1 MARTRLSAHR
11 GRSWTEE
18 KAAIPFL
25 LPAFAV
31 LCLVSLYPLIHGVS
45 RVVYVY
51 RALTRQDVFSGFEN
65 FVLLFKDPV
74 FFRAFGNSLVWTVVS
89 VAAMFFIAYVLATLL
104 NSRYLRFRRFF
115 RATTLIPWAI
125 PGVVVSLIWR
135 YVFLSDGPANAL
147 LSAVGVAN
155 PPAWLTSPQLALW
168 TCIIANIWMGLPF
181 VTIMLLAGLQS
192 VEGDILE
199 AAAIDGASYL
209 QSQIHVVMPSIKK
222 VILIVLTLEA
232 IWTFNSFDI
241 VFVMTKGGPG
251 SASMTLPLY
260 AYQNAFMYYQ
270 AGYGAAIGVVI
281 LAVLLLAVVLYI
293 REVLQ

>member
-1 MARTRLSAHR
+1 MTHADARVRTK
-11 GRSWTEE
+11 RSWREE
-18 KAAIPFL
+18 KHAIPFL
-25 LPAFAV
+25 APALVV
-31 LCLVSLYPLIHGVS
+31 LACVSAYPLGMGIWQ
-45 RVVYVY
+45 VVYAY
-51 RALTRQDVFSGFEN
+51 KALARKNVFTGLEN
-65 FVLLFKDPV
+65 FALLFKDPV
-74 FFRAFGNSLVWTVVS
+74 FFRAFTNSLVWTVVS
-89 VAAMFFIAYVLATLL
+89 VAAMFLISYVLATML

-115 RATTLIPWAI
+115 RAATLIPWAI
-125 PGVVVSLIWR
+125 PGVVVSLTWR
-135 YVFLSDGPANAL
+135 YMFLSGGPVNSV
-147 LSAVGVAN
+147 LSAIGVAH
-155 PPAWLTSPQLALW
+155 PPAWLTDPQLALW

-199 AAAIDGASYL
+199 AAAIDGATYL
-209 QSQIHVVMPSIKK
+209 QSQALVVMPSIKK

-281 LAVLLLAVVLYI
+281 LAVLLLAVVFYI